1 MRVVSGTR
9 KGHKLKVSKGLDVRP
24 TEDRIKESL
33 FNILGTINSDSMVLD
48 AFGGSGSIGIEFL
61 SRGAKH
67 CVFIDNNKKS
77 IEIIK
82 ENLNH
87 TRFLEKSTVYHG
99 DVFRLLGFLRKKN
112 FLFDYIYIDP
122 PFGEGLTHKMLHYI
136 NKEDILKEQ
145 GRVIVEHESKLILE
159 DSLLNFSTV
168 DKREYGSKT
177 ITFYKKKI

>member
-9 KGHKLKVSKGLDVRP
+9 KGHKLKVLKGQDIRP
-24 TEDRIKESL
+24 TEDRIKESI
-33 FNILGTINSDSMVLD
+33 FNILGTIDSASMVLD

-87 TRFLEKSTVYHG
+87 TKFLENSTVYQG
-99 DVFRLLGFLRKKN
+99 DVFRLLGFLRKKIY
-112 FLFDYIYIDP
+112 LFDYIYIDP
-122 PFGEGLTHKMLHYI
+122 PFGKGLTHKMLHYI